1 MLPTMATDQP
11 TPDEST
17 VAVVGLGKIGLPL
30 VAQYAGKG
38 MTVIGCDVLPSVV
51 ETVNAGHSHLDEEPG
66 LEEKIAA
73 AVRDGR
79 LSATLDT
86 TAAVKAA
93 GTVVLIV
100 PLLVNGKHDID
111 FHQLDSA
118 IQAIG
123 RGLLAGTLVICET
136 TVPVGTTRSR
146 IGPALEAASGL
157 RAGEDFFLA
166 FSPERLYA
174 GRIFEDLA
182 RYPKIV
188 GGVNVAS
195 TERAVAFYRSV
206 LDAEVQPVENA
217 ETAEFTKLAE
227 TTYRDVNIALANEL
241 AVYGAH
247 RQVNVRQAFKA
258 ANTQPYS
265 HLHRPSIGVGGHCI
279 PVYPHFL
286 LADATDGELGLPRIS
301 RATNDAMADRSLDS
315 LAAAL
320 GGLEDRR
327 VLVLGAS
334 YREDVKEI
342 AFSTAIPLVEG
353 LHRRGAVVL
362 VHDPLFEPHEL
373 ASLDAEIADLEGG
386 TPLQVDAVIVQA
398 FHSQYRQLDWK
409 RFRGL
414 KVVFDGRGSL
424 DPETI
429 RETGA
434 AYLAVETRQND
445 YPK

>member
-1 MLPTMATDQP
+1 MLPAMAIDQP

-30 VAQYAGKG
+30 AAQYAGKG
-38 MTVIGCDVLPSVV
+38 LSVIGCDVLPAVV
-51 ETVNAGHSHLDEEPG
+51 DTINAGHSHIDEEPG
-66 LEEKIAA
+66 LEEKVAA
-73 AVRDGR
+73 AVQSGR
-79 LSATLDT
+79 LRATLDT
-86 TAAVKAA
+86 TAAVKVA

-100 PLLVNGKHDID
+100 PLLVDLEHEID
-111 FHQLDSA
+111 FRQLDSA
-118 IQAIG
+118 TRAVG
-123 RGLLAGTLVICET
+123 RGLRAGTLVIIET
-136 TVPVGTTRSR
+136 TLPVGTTRTR
-146 IGPALEAASGL
+146 IGPLLEEASGL
-157 RAGEDFFLA
+157 RAGEDFHLA

-188 GGVNVAS
+188 GGVNDRG
-195 TERAVAFYRSV
+195 TQRAVDFYRRV
-206 LDAEVQPVENA
+206 LDAEVEPVENA

-247 RQVNVRQAFKA
+247 RHVNVRQAFKA

-286 LADATDGELGLPRIS
+286 LADAVDGELELPRIS
-301 RATNDAMADRSLDS
+301 RATNDAMAGRALDS

-320 GGLEDRR
+320 GGLEARR

-353 LHRRGAVVL
+353 LQRRGAVAL
-362 VHDPLFEPHEL
+362 IHDPLFEPREL
-373 ASLDAEIADLEGG
+373 AALEAEIADLEGDAA
-386 TPLQVDAVIVQA
+386 LDVDAVIVQA
-398 FHSQYRQLDWK
+398 LHSQYRKLDWK

-434 AYLAVETRQND
+434 AYLAVETAENN